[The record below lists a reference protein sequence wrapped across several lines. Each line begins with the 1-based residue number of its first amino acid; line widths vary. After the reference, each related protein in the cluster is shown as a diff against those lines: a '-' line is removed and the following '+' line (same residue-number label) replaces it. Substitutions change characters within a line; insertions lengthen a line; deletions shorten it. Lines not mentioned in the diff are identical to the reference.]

1 MTEQENLKKKMNVN
15 TQKKKNCTNQSKV
28 RFLNIIGPLK
38 KYPVYTKV
46 SCIQKSILYAQKS
59 TVHCFC

>member
-1 MTEQENLKKKMNVN
+1 MQ
-15 TQKKKNCTNQSKV
+15 TQKKICTNQCKV

-46 SCIQKSILYAQKS
+46 SCMHRKYPVYTKANGSLLLLIF
-59 TVHCFC
+59 VC